1 MTALAGTSKSHVLS
15 LRSRHPVYR
24 LAAILLH
31 DKQRTGAFTGKTVA
45 RQDAVPCIRSW
56 NVNILAHVILHVF
69 QRMRYYLFQ
78 F

>member
-31 DKQRTGAFTGKTVA
+31 DKQRARTFSGQTVA
-45 RQDAVPCIRSW
+45 RQDTVPRIRSW

-69 QRMRYYLFQ
+69 QRMRYYLLQ